1 MNTTDDSGARLGRS
15 RVLLGLAL
23 MLLGAAFLADR
34 LDLWHL
40 ELSSHFWPF
49 IPLLIGLARVIDP
62 PVSRRGHRSRRGG
75 MWLIYVGVWG
85 LISEFHL
92 FGLDYH
98 DSWPLLIIAAGLNI
112 VWRSFEP
119 PCTRSTQE
127 N

>member
-1 MNTTDDSGARLGRS
+1 MNTTNEPDAGLRLS

-23 MLLGAAFLADR
+23 MLLGAGFLAHR
-34 LDLWHL
+34 LDLWHV

-49 IPLLIGLARVIDP
+49 LPLLIGLVRVIDP
-62 PVSRRGHRSRRGG
+62 PVRRGGHRSRRGG
-75 MWLIYVGVWG
+75 MWLIYVGIWG
-85 LISEFHL
+85 LISEFRL

-119 PCTRSTQE
+119 RCARSTQE